1 MKFKIGFADRADIQM
16 DMLELDKSKKGILK
30 QVNKVLGY
38 METNLRH
45 PSLKTH
51 KFDEMRSPFGGDVF
65 ETYAQNKTPGA
76 YRIFWTYGPNK
87 NEITIL
93 AITPHP

>member
-1 MKFKIGFADRADIQM
+1 MFKIKLTQEANDQFLNLQQSK
-16 DMLELDKSKKGILK
+16 DKKAQFKAVGKALA
-30 QVNKVLGY
+30 Y
-38 METNLRH
+38 MNANLRH

-51 KFDEMRSPFGGDVF
+51 KFDGIKSPFGGDVF
-65 ETYAQNKTPGA
+65 ESYAQNKTPGA

-87 NEITIL
+87 TEITVL